1 MEGRQGSHFEK
12 EEITVDKSGSKL
24 GNLYWEE
31 DLSSYYQRKL
41 FALNYRTELSGVLE
55 VYTAKQYLADDNFRI
70 KYIPFYQTFIALKYA
85 ISWGLTQYNGT
96 RIRLCRFRQGEP
108 GKNNQRVNSVMC
120 TTSYSSQLL

>member
-24 GNLYWEE
+24 RNLYWEE

-70 KYIPFYQTFIALKYA
+70 KYIPFIKH
-85 ISWGLTQYNGT
+85 
-96 RIRLCRFRQGEP
+96 
-108 GKNNQRVNSVMC
+108 
-120 TTSYSSQLL
+120 LLL

>member
-12 EEITVDKSGSKL
+12 EEITADKSGSKL

-55 VYTAKQYLADDNFRI
+55 VYTAKQYLMTISGSNTYRFI
-70 KYIPFYQTFIALKYA
+70 KH
-85 ISWGLTQYNGT
+85 
-96 RIRLCRFRQGEP
+96 
-108 GKNNQRVNSVMC
+108 
-120 TTSYSSQLL
+120 